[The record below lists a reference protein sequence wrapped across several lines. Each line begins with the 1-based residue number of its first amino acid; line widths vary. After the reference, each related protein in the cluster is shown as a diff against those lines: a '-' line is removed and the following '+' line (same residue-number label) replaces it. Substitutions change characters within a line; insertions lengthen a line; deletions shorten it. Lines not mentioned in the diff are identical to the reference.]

1 MIDAEATP
9 YGAHQPPTMPVPSVI
24 GPDSETVRQTAAAVA

>member
-9 YGAHQPPTMPVPSVI
+9 YGAHQLSTMPVPSVI
-24 GPDSETVRQTAAAVA
+24 GPDSETARRTAAAVA